1 MADPYRIP
9 TPVKA
14 FARQFSGNQEP
25 ITETFFQPQEITTLA
40 DLIAQSERRLQP
52 VGFTPT
58 NRDEWMEIHGY
69 EPGLVNYGDYAE
81 LERKPG
87 ADFLESL
94 LPTRATSDAP
104 LESLRH
110 TLGNFAYREVV
121 DPTTGEIQY
130 KVTDEYNWDP
140 VYGDYGLADTY
151 GMKEGGG
158 RYPQWKDLP
167 NIIAGRAG
175 PAKIGERSKNKYTA
189 AQRLSNLVEWA
200 GGMFGP
206 RSSEGEGMRFDVT
219 VPTGRYAEPSL
230 ENLMANEYMEAEANR
245 PVDPLAQAMVQI
257 PGAPNLTTGLKDD
270 ELLRHHYKNIAEGKT
285 KENDDGSLST
295 VYSRQVNHPD
305 LNDGKPTLIPSVWD
319 GKILNEDAAVR
330 RAIDSKRKWTTRD
343 THEELRALDIMLHQ
357 DMRPDTTKE
366 EAKRR
371 ISDWNKE

>member
-1 MADPYRIP
+1 MPKRAKSQMIANLVSAMLP

-14 FARQFSGNQEP
+14 FARQFTETQDP
-25 ITETFFQPQEITTLA
+25 LTETFFKPQEITTLA

-52 VGFTPT
+52 VSKNTT
-58 NRDEWMEIHGY
+58 RDEWMEMQGY
-69 EPGLVNYGDYAE
+69 EPGLVTYGDYAE

-140 VYGDYGLADTY
+140 VYGDYGLADVE
-151 GMKEGGG
+151 GMKRAEG
-158 RYPQWKDLP
+158 RYPEWRDLP
-167 NIIAGRAG
+167 NIIAGRSE
-175 PAKIGERSKNKYTA
+175 PAKIGERSRKKYTA
-189 AQRLSNLVEWA
+189 AQRLSNLVEWVGA
-200 GGMFGP
+200 KFGP

-219 VPTGRYAEPSL
+219 VPTGKYTDLAS
-230 ENLMANEYMEAEANR
+230 LMAMSGQTSGR
-245 PVDPLAQAMVQI
+245 L
-257 PGAPNLTTGLKDD
+257 PNVTAGLKDD

-285 KENDDGSLST
+285 KEHDDGSLST

-319 GKILNEDAAVR
+319 GKILNEDAAVKK
-330 RAIDSKRKWTTRD
+330 AIDSKRKWTTRD

-371 ISDWNKE
+371 ISEWNQ